1 MITDW
6 KQAPFP
12 LKILSLSAIVFLLG
26 TTFVWSVTTIYIT
39 QVLGQT
45 LTVAGLVLVCHQAAA
60 LIGNFVG
67 GLIFDRW
74 DGKKTIVAGIWLS
87 FAAVVAMGCFQD
99 FYVYASLLGF
109 LGFCN
114 GLIYPAMN
122 AMAYVLWPQGGR
134 KAINVIYVAQNLGIA
149 LGSMAVGFVAAISFQ
164 WAFFSNAIAYVVF
177 LILIAFVREQEY
189 LPDVPV
195 AHEEGSSAAAAGRT
209 NTRVTVPDGR
219 LVVSLGILSAG
230 FLINWLPYSQWAS
243 TIPVHLQSLGIPLA
257 FYSILWTVNGGM
269 IVLGQPLV
277 KWFTQRVAP
286 TFKRQIIIGSMIFF
300 LSFLIVAFSGSYAG
314 FIAAMLIMTV
324 AEMIVWP
331 AIPVIVAEMSPAG
344 REGQFQGII
353 SGAATTGKMLGP
365 LLGGI
370 LFEHLSPQ
378 LMFLCMCGFSLFSA
392 ICYYLYDRHL
402 RSNRQVD
409 ERVS

>member
-1 MITDW
+1 MIADW

-12 LKILSLSAIVFLLG
+12 LKILSLSAVVFLLG

-45 LTVAGLVLVCHQAAA
+45 VTVAGLVLVCHQAAA
-60 LIGNFVG
+60 LIGNFLG
-67 GLIFDRW
+67 GMIFDRW
-74 DGKKTIVAGIWLS
+74 DGKKTIVAGICLS
-87 FAAVVAMGCFQD
+87 FAAVVAMGFFQD
-99 FYVYASLLGF
+99 FSIYAMLLGF

-134 KAINVIYVAQNLGIA
+134 KAINVIYVAQNLGVA
-149 LGSMAVGFVAAISFQ
+149 LGSIAVGFVAAISFQ
-164 WAFFSNAIAYVVF
+164 WAFFSNAIAYVIF

-189 LPDVPV
+189 LPEVPESR
-195 AHEEGSSAAAAGRT
+195 EEGSTAAAVKIKPRM
-209 NTRVTVPDGR
+209 TVPDGK
-219 LVVSLGILSAG
+219 LMVSLGILSVG

-277 KWFTQRVAP
+277 KWFTQRAAP
-286 TFKRQIIIGSMIFF
+286 TFKRQIIIGSMIFL
-300 LSFLIVAFSGSYAG
+300 LSFLIVAFTGSYAG

-378 LMFLCMCGFSLFSA
+378 WMFLCMCGFSLFSA
-392 ICYYLYDRHL
+392 ICYYFYDRRL
-402 RSNRQVD
+402 RPNRQID
-409 ERVS
+409 EGIS